1 MSILNRFSDI
11 VNSNVNSMLDQ
22 AEDPRKMVSFIT
34 REIEQTLVAIRT
46 ESTRFLAARKRLVHK
61 RDQLLAESDQWQQR
75 AELAIEK
82 ARDDLAK
89 AALKEKHF
97 YREAINH
104 CEVEIRHIDGVV
116 AKLSSDAN
124 QLTEKLKF
132 AKARQKVLVLRGRS
146 VKSRMKVRRQ
156 LHDTSCD
163 DALNRFEAFE
173 RKIDDLEG
181 EAESWELGARVHNG
195 SSDASLEGQLEAL
208 AADDK
213 LDSELKKLKKLKQ
226 RIQSKG

>member
-1 MSILNRFSDI
+1 MSILNRFSVI

-34 REIEQTLVAIRT
+34 REMEQTLVAIRT
-46 ESTRFLAARKRLVHK
+46 ESTRFLAARKQLIHK
-61 RDQLLAESDQWQQR
+61 HDQLMAESDQWQQR

-89 AALKEKHF
+89 TALKEKHF
-97 YREAINH
+97 YQEAINQ
-104 CEVEIRHIDGVV
+104 CEVEIKHIDGVV

-132 AKARQKVLVLRGRS
+132 TKARQKVLVLRGHS

-163 DALNRFEAFE
+163 DALNRFAAFE

-213 LDSELKKLKKLKQ
+213 LDSELKKLKQ

>member
-22 AEDPRKMVSFIT
+22 AEDPQKMVSFIT

-146 VKSRMKVRRQ
+146 VKSRIKVRRQ

-213 LDSELKKLKKLKQ
+213 LDSELKKLKQ